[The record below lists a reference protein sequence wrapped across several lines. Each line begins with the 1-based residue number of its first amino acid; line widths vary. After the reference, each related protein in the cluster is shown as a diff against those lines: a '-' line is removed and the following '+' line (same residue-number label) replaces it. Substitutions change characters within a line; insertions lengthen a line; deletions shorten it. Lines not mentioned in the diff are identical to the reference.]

1 MRTVSG
7 ACMGGFMRWSS
18 PRSDADRSSHSALV
32 AASPASQRQGP
43 GQEKAAS
50 RLDDRLALLA
60 HELGDVV
67 GTERAFAAGAGPFPA
82 AKRLHPGPGAG
93 RRAAAAIAV
102 GQARF
107 DLAEELLLLLFVV
120 GENAGSQTIVAVVG
134 QLDGFDK

>member
-7 ACMGGFMRWSS
+7 ACMGGFIRCSS
-18 PRSDADRSSHSALV
+18 PGSNADGSSHSALV
-32 AASPASQRQGP
+32 VASPRQGP
-43 GQEKAAS
+43 GQKKAAS

-82 AKRLHPGPGAG
+82 TKRLHPGPGAG
-93 RRAAAAIAV
+93 GRAAAAIAI
-102 GQARF
+102 GHARF

-134 QLDGFDK
+134 QLGGFD